1 VIADT
6 AWWALGGAIAGLIAG
21 SFIATLVIRWPQGRE
36 LDGRSACDAC
46 GRVLSLR
53 DLVPVLS
60 WAAAGGKCRTCSGR
74 IDWRHPAIEVV
85 AALIGVAAMWLQPN
99 LHGVAGALFGW
110 QLLAL
115 AALDVEHFWLPDW
128 LTGLLA
134 VSGLAL
140 GALGLGTDLPSRLIG
155 GGFGFAAL
163 FAISWTY
170 RRLRGRAGMGG
181 GDPKLLG
188 AIGCW
193 LGWSSL
199 PYVLVGASI
208 IGLTVALLMLVRGK
222 DVAAT
227 TRLPFGALMA
237 VAAFPF
243 WLLLTQ
249 I

>member
-1 VIADT
+1 MILSV
-6 AWWALGGAIAGLIAG
+6 AWWVLGGVIVGLIAG
-21 SFIATLVIRWPQGRE
+21 SFIATLVIRWPR
-36 LDGRSACDAC
+36 GRSLGGRSTCDEC
-46 GRVLSLR
+46 SRSLGLR

-60 WAAAGGKCRTCSGR
+60 WAVAGGKCRTCGAR
-74 IDWRHPAIEVV
+74 IDWRHPVIEV
-85 AALIGVAAMWLQPN
+85 AAAIIGAAAMGLQPEF
-99 LHGVAGALFGW
+99 HGFAGALFGW

-115 AALDVEHFWLPDW
+115 ATLDAEHLWLPDR

-134 VSGLAL
+134 ISGLAF
-140 GALGLGTDLPSRLIG
+140 GAVGVGIDLPSRLIG
-155 GGFGFAAL
+155 GSAGFAAL
-163 FAISWTY
+163 FVISWAY
-170 RRLRGRAGMGG
+170 RRVRGRAGMGG

-193 LGWSSL
+193 LGWQSL
-199 PYVLVGASI
+199 PYVLIGASMT
-208 IGLTVALLMLVRGK
+208 GLAVALAMLVRGK